1 MGCCIHPPHPHP
13 HVMTKLKKDEN
24 LVGVIR
30 ASKVSYAKGLKNV
43 WESWN
48 WMKPSSQKECKK
60 EIILLV
66 NYHELEM
73 IHGQ

>member
-1 MGCCIHPPHPHP
+1 MGCGIHPPPP

-24 LVGVIR
+24 LANVIR
-30 ASKVSYAKGLKNV
+30 TSKVFYAKGFKYA

-48 WMKPSSQKECKK
+48 WTRSLFKKERKK

-66 NYHELEM
+66 NYYELEM